1 MRKKTLGLAV
11 GAAMLLSIAA
21 PAAAMADTATVPTVT
36 TTTTT
41 TTTAPAVN
49 AAMPTATVVV
59 PATAT
64 AVVPATT
71 TVPVTTTVN
80 TLPSVGAAFATFD
93 QGGADLGRGV
103 AELVSSALIGAPQ
116 LVTALPCELAGANA
130 PAQCAYAG

>member
-49 AAMPTATVVV
+49 AAMPTATV
-59 PATAT
+59 
-64 AVVPATT
+64 VVPATT